1 MRNRITQI
9 RQRLTSSRRVVTLEI
24 NSTSLRLMEV
34 KGTMVTKWASR
45 LLDPAMFENEVP
57 ANPRTLSL
65 AIRQLLA
72 SNGVKTKKISIGISG
87 LFSLSRIVSVPASS
101 TGGAAL
107 QRTVLDK
114 AKEVLPISED
124 ELYLSWQI
132 IADTD
137 DERRALIIGVPR
149 NLIDSEVQALKAAG
163 TTPHILE
170 IKAMAL
176 IRVVNREQALI
187 LNIEPATI
195 EVVLVADGL
204 PQSIRTSAW
213 QTTSMS
219 LEDMA
224 EYLAVALEL
233 TAGAYNSSR
242 PGAELDS
249 ATPLFITG
257 GMSGD
262 AELVA
267 AVRARMA
274 YPLEELSPLLECPP
288 HLPASQY
295 AVNIGLA
302 SRDIA
307 V

>member
-1 MRNRITQI
+1 MRNRIAQI

-34 KGTMVTKWASR
+34 KGTMVTKWASQ

-57 ANPRTLSL
+57 ANPRALSL

-72 SNGVKTKKISIGISG
+72 SNGIKARKINVGISG
-87 LFSLSRIVSVPASS
+87 LFSLSRIVSVPALPA
-101 TGGAAL
+101 GGTRL
-107 QRTVLDK
+107 QEAVLDK
-114 AKEVLPISED
+114 AREVLPISED

-132 IADTD
+132 IADNED
-137 DERRALIIGVPR
+137 DHRALIIGVPR
-149 NLIDSEVQALKAAG
+149 NLVDSEVQALRAAG
-163 TTPHILE
+163 ITPHILE

-176 IRVVNREQALI
+176 IRAVNREQALI
-187 LNIEPATI
+187 LNIEPSTI

-219 LEDMA
+219 REDMA

-242 PGAELDS
+242 PGAELD
-249 ATPLFITG
+249 ATTPLFITG
-257 GMSGD
+257 GMSEST
-262 AELVA
+262 ELVA
-267 AVRARMA
+267 AVQARMA
-274 YPLEELSPLLECPP
+274 YPLEALTPCLECPS
-288 HLPASQY
+288 HLPAGQY

-302 SRDIA
+302 SRDIG